1 MCRRLKSAYTEVIDH
16 LKNVKK
22 RFGNDIAKR
31 IMFNDD
37 ETELRSEQKLL
48 EEADY
53 IDDDPNQEV
62 LDESSNRNIVKKFI
76 TKFITV
82 ECGVYMDKNLA
93 IFEN

>member
-62 LDESSNRNIVKKFI
+62 LDESTHYFYKSKLMVDTLPMHLYINKKTFKVAYI
-76 TKFITV
+76 
-82 ECGVYMDKNLA
+82 
-93 IFEN
+93 